1 MVQIPL
7 KGKTHSVTNGSRPME
22 TFTMRTKDKERTY
35 SVKMGFLYGVVS
47 MALLWWIPVIG
58 PFYSGYISGR
68 KAGNTR
74 DALTVSLVMSSLI
87 IFTSIYLM
95 ATQVQAT
102 SFVGYYLKDGV
113 YAFSVQPI
121 AAASNLAVYTE
132 TFYGQITTL
141 SLIVPSS
148 LVIFNA
154 TSMLGGSVS
163 STINEEIRK
172 PVSVQPQFTTF
183 PTGYSE
189 VARGSGTRGTMGTR
203 SINSYNEETESLKE
217 AYYDRL

>member
-7 KGKTHSVTNGSRPME
+7 KGKTNSITSGSRPME
-22 TFTMRTKDKERTY
+22 TLTMKQKQKESTY
-35 SVKMGFLYGVVS
+35 SVKMGFLYSVVS

-58 PFYSGYISGR
+58 PFYSGYVSGR

-121 AAASNLAVYTE
+121 AGASNLAVYTE

-163 STINEEIRK
+163 STINEESRK
-172 PVSVQPQFTTF
+172 PVSLQPSFNTF

-189 VARGSGTRGTMGTR
+189 IARGSGTRGTADHNTLR
-203 SINSYNEETESLKE
+203 SYDDESQYLKE
-217 AYYDRL
+217 AYYDRM